1 MKDAMSRRDFVRRVS
16 LGTIGLG
23 FGVSVLDG
31 VFHYAEALTEEQK
44 HAMLMK
50 GTVNFMGFT
59 AKEITPNEDFYITT
73 YSSKVPAVDANALK
87 LRIEGM
93 VENPYS
99 LGFKE
104 LEAMKD
110 VTEFVTL
117 ECIGNPVGGDSIGN
131 ALWEG
136 VSLKKIIERASPKQ
150 GIVKTVFYADDGY
163 SDSIPYALSLSG
175 DVFLV

>member
-1 MKDAMSRRDFVRRVS
+1 
-16 LGTIGLG
+16 
-23 FGVSVLDG
+23 
-31 VFHYAEALTEEQK
+31 
-44 HAMLMK
+44 
-50 GTVNFMGFT
+50 
-59 AKEITPNEDFYITT
+59 
-73 YSSKVPAVDANALK
+73 
-87 LRIEGM
+87 M

-99 LGFKE
+99 LGFEE

-150 GIVKTVFYADDGY
+150 GIVKTVFYADDGTVTAFRMHCRF
-163 SDSIPYALSLSG
+163 PET
-175 DVFLV
+175 VFLAFKMNGKPLPKEAWLSFKGDSAGNFRNEECEVAVEDRAC